1 MTRELAHAE
10 GIRSQEDL
18 VHRAAERRPT
28 AGSRAWRVCH
38 HSGGIFRISCL
49 PFPFAL
55 LSLRLIPRGPD
66 AALIDFS
73 WWRRLFGPGGVATAQ
88 QTV

>member
-1 MTRELAHAE
+1 
-10 GIRSQEDL
+10 
-18 VHRAAERRPT
+18 
-28 AGSRAWRVCH
+28 
-38 HSGGIFRISCL
+38 L

-55 LSLRLIPRGPD
+55 LSLRLIRHGPD

-73 WWRRLFGPGGVATAQ
+73 WWRRLFGPGGVATAR